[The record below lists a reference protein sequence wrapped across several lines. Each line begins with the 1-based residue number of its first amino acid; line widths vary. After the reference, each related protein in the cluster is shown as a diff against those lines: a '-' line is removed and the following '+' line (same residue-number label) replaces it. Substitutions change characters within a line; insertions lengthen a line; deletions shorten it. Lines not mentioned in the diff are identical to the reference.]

1 MNISSVFRAG
11 LIAAL
16 AVLSVAACS
25 KVPVGHVGVKA
36 HLLGGS
42 KGVDSEEL
50 KPGRYWI
57 GINEELY
64 LFPTFTQTYV
74 WTKDCDKRDC
84 TDESLT
90 FQSLEGM
97 DVNAD
102 VGITFSANPIKVTTL
117 FEKYRKGIDEI
128 TDLYLRNMVK
138 DAFVAEAGRMPIES
152 VYKSKE
158 KLLLDVQARIT
169 RQVEPIGINVEKL
182 YWAGGFRLPQ
192 QVTASINA
200 SIQATQEA
208 IKIQNQVAQAKAE
221 ADKKIETARGTAQ
234 SVILIANAQA
244 DAIRIKGNA
253 LRENPATIELSAIE
267 KWDGKLPVTQAG
279 GAVPF
284 IQVPSGR

>member
-1 MNISSVFRAG
+1 MKISTVFRAG
-11 LIAAL
+11 VIAL
-16 AVLSVAACS
+16 ALMAGASACH

-74 WTKDCDKRDC
+74 WTKACEDGDC
-84 TDESLT
+84 TDESIT
-90 FQSLEGM
+90 FQSIEGM

-102 VGITFSANPIKVTTL
+102 VGATFSVDPTKVTTL

-138 DAFVAEAGRMPIES
+138 DAFVAEAGKLPIEA
-152 VYKSKE
+152 VYRSKE
-158 KLLLDVQARIT
+158 QLLKDVQARIGG
-169 RQVEPIGINVEKL
+169 QVSVLGINLEKL

-192 QVTASINA
+192 RVTNSINA
-200 SIQATQEA
+200 SIEASQEA

-221 ADKKIETARGTAQ
+221 ADKKIETARGQAQ
-234 SVILIANAQA
+234 SVILIANAEA
-244 DAIRIKGNA
+244 DAIRIKGTA